1 MKISLFG
8 APVEKSRPC
17 VQSVIAVFV
26 FVCLASVSTIYAQQ
40 HVSKRYPTGKNVQL
54 VLKNVQGTI
63 TVESWERDEIKVS
76 ATMESPSAHFSPRLV
91 NGGLSIDVM
100 SDNRGRGDVGD
111 VNFRIQ
117 VPVSTSVDVET
128 RRGDIHVTNIRSGS
142 VRARVSSDGDINLTG
157 ISAALVSASN
167 NSGDIL
173 FDGEFARGGTY
184 EFTSGHG
191 AINIR
196 IPGDSAF
203 RLQAATT
210 SKKIALG
217 HFWNNSFQSFGDGRK
232 YVGDVGDG
240 RASVTVTNLSGSI
253 SFIRR

>member
-8 APVEKSRPC
+8 AHHEEARTRLRP
-17 VQSVIAVFV
+17 AVAAFAL
-26 FVCLASVSTIYAQQ
+26 VCLASVSVYSQQ
-40 HVSKRYPTGKNVQL
+40 HISKRYPTGKNVRL
-54 VLKNVQGTI
+54 ELKNVQGTI

-76 ATMESPSAHFSPRLV
+76 ATLESPSAQFTPRQMSD
-91 NGGLSIDVM
+91 GLSIDVM
-100 SDNRGRGDVGD
+100 GDNRGRGDIGD
-111 VNFRIQ
+111 VNFKIQ
-117 VPVSTSVDVET
+117 VPVNTSVDVET
-128 RRGDIHVTNIRSGS
+128 RRGDIHVSNIRSGS
-142 VRARVSSDGDINLTG
+142 VRARVSSEGDIDLTG
-157 ISAALVSASN
+157 ISASQVVASN
-167 NSGDIL
+167 TTGDIL

-184 EFTSGHG
+184 EFSSGHG

-203 RLQAATT
+203 RLVAATT

-217 HFWNNSFQSFGDGRK
+217 HFWNNSFQSFGGGRK

>member
-1 MKISLFG
+1 MKTSLLGAHLRVSRIRFG
-8 APVEKSRPC
+8 S
-17 VQSVIAVFV
+17 FV
-26 FVCLASVSTIYAQQ
+26 TILALVYFASVSSGFAQQ
-40 HVSKRYPTGKNVQL
+40 HVSKRYPTGKNVRLQ
-54 VLKNVQGTI
+54 LKNVQGTI

-76 ATMESPSAHFSPRLV
+76 ATLESPSAHFSPRQLSD
-91 NGGLSIDVM
+91 GLSIDVM
-100 SDNRGRGDVGD
+100 GDNRGRGEVGD
-111 VNFRIQ
+111 VNFKIQ
-117 VPVSTSVDVET
+117 VPVNTSVDLET
-128 RRGDIHVTNIRSGS
+128 RRGDIHVSNVRGAS
-142 VRARVSSDGDINLTG
+142 VRARVSSEGDIDLTG
-157 ISAALVSASN
+157 ITASQVVASN
-167 NSGDIL
+167 TSGDIL

-203 RLQAATT
+203 RLTAATT

-217 HFWNNSFQSFGDGRK
+217 HFWNNSFQSFGGGRK